1 MCSRC
6 VAAIVVVISEDVCER
21 LCTVSG
27 GGLLMFEHKIVDLH
41 PQIVN
46 LDPKIVVDG
55 TAAPRD
61 K

>member
-1 MCSRC
+1 MYVS
-6 VAAIVVVISEDVCER
+6 
-21 LCTVSG
+21 TVSG

>member
-1 MCSRC
+1 MR
-6 VAAIVVVISEDVCER
+6 VVVGIQDTEATGASY
-21 LCTVSG
+21 TVSG

>member
-1 MCSRC
+1 MSQKFKARE
-6 VAAIVVVISEDVCER
+6 AMA
-21 LCTVSG
+21 TVSG